1 MFSQEY
7 PFYQEDPYSPPCS
20 ENESDESHLIVT
32 KESESV
38 ISKKEEKFDFKN
50 LQKKIRV
57 SIS

>member
-7 PFYQEDPYSPPCS
+7 LSYQEDPYSPPCS
-20 ENESDESHLIVT
+20 ENESDESHHIVT
-32 KESESV
+32 EKSDSV
-38 ISKKEEKFDFKN
+38 ISKREEKFDFKN